1 MSAPRV
7 RLVLTAGLLAAALA
21 VAALLTGVLGALESG
36 TVDER
41 FRWRDAQPP
50 ADVAVI
56 AVDDVTFSELEE
68 AWPLPRSRYGQAVDR
83 LHAAGAREIVLDVQF
98 TEPTEEREDMALYD
112 AIDRAG
118 GAVLA
123 TTESDG
129 HGHTNVLGGDENL
142 EAIDARAGASNLPGE
157 REGVLR
163 RFAHDVVALKTLAV
177 VVAERRGH
185 RVDPKRFPEGGA
197 YIDFRGPPGTIPTY
211 SLSALLRGE
220 VDAAAL
226 RGRTVVIGAAA
237 PTLQDQHVTAS
248 SDAPMSGPE
257 IQANAI
263 STLLRD
269 LPLRDAPTWVAVLA
283 TVLLAFIVPLLAL
296 RLRPLLAALAA
307 PIVGVGYLALAQVA
321 FEGGTVLP
329 VVAPLFGLAL
339 ATVATVAASH
349 LLETLAR
356 QRMGERNV
364 ELRREVA
371 DAELEIIERLGHAVE
386 SRDEETGDHI
396 ERIGDLAH
404 RLGLAAGMDVETAE
418 RLRRASAMHDVGKVA
433 IPDSILRKPGRLTD
447 EERAVMQTHTTIGAS
462 LLAGSRSPL
471 VQMAEVI
478 ALTHHERWDG
488 KGYPAGLS
496 GEDIPLTGR
505 ITAICDVFDALV
517 SPRVYKNAWPVEDA
531 LAEIERESGHHFD
544 PELAALFLALQR
556 ERTASASSS
565 THASSDRVVESSR
578 T

>member
-1 MSAPRV
+1 MTRA
-7 RLVLTAGLLAAALA
+7 RLVVLAGLLAAALA
-21 VAALLTGVLGALESG
+21 VAALLSGVLAGPESR
-36 TVDER
+36 TVDQR
-41 FRWRDAQPP
+41 FHWRGVGSAT
-50 ADVAVI
+50 DVAVI
-56 AVDDVTFSELEE
+56 GVDDVTFSELGKP
-68 AWPLPRSRYGQAVDR
+68 WPLPRSLYADAVDR
-83 LHAAGAREIVLDVQF
+83 LRKAGAREIVLDIQF

-123 TTESDG
+123 TSESDG
-129 HGHTNVLGGDENL
+129 RGGTNVLGGDENL
-142 EAIDARAGASNLPGE
+142 RAIGAQAGAGNLPDE

-163 RFAHDVVALKTLAV
+163 RFGHSVAGLETLAV
-177 VVAERRGH
+177 VVAKRRGD
-185 RVDPKRFPEGGA
+185 RVDPNRFPDEGA
-197 YIDFRGPPGTIPTY
+197 LIDFYGPPGTVPTY
-211 SLSALLRGE
+211 SLSALLDGE
-220 VDAAAL
+220 VNAAAL
-226 RGRTVVIGAAA
+226 RGRTVVIGATA
-237 PTLQDQHVTAS
+237 PTVQDVHVTAV

-263 STLLRD
+263 STLLRG
-269 LPLRDAPTWVAVLA
+269 LPLRTAPDWLGALVTA
-283 TVLLAFIVPLLAL
+283 LLAFAVPLLAL
-296 RLRPLLAALAA
+296 RVRPLIAALAA
-307 PIVGVGYLALAQVA
+307 PLVGVTYVGLAQLV
-321 FEGGTVLP
+321 FLTGTVLP
-329 VVAPLFGLAL
+329 MSAPLLGLAASAVAVVA
-339 ATVATVAASH
+339 VSH
-349 LLETLAR
+349 LLETRAR
-356 QRMGERNV
+356 RRMGDRNV
-364 ELRREVA
+364 ELRQEVA

-396 ERIGDLAH
+396 DRIGDLAF
-404 RLGLAAGMDVETAE
+404 RLGLAAGLDLETAE

-496 GEDIPLTGR
+496 GEDIPLVGR
-505 ITAICDVFDALV
+505 ITAVCDVFDALV

-531 LAEIERESGHHFD
+531 LAEIEKDAGHHFD

-556 ERTASASSS
+556 EA
-565 THASSDRVVESSR
+565 VEADSGR
-578 T
+578 LRQLV